1 MKIEYIEYVLIA
13 IVIIV
18 QLWFFIRTR
27 NKITEF
33 KNSIPNISQVEI
45 TETELTDEQIEA
57 YVSNKL
63 MGEIES
69 SKHSDILI
77 NEVEN
82 VDYDEQLE
90 LYSPQNYNEGVIKTN
105 RIKIVSSL
113 KNESKTFKNILSSL
127 NKYLVRNRHSS
138 ADFNLVKDIVERN
151 TDTIEEEI
159 NLTLSTPLYLGLMG
173 TMIGIVIGLYSM
185 SDIFNSDISDESL
198 SKGIGILLGGVK
210 IAMVASFVGLLL
222 TIINS
227 SFSFKGTKY
236 NIEIKKNDFYTFI
249 QVVLLPSLN
258 QGIGST
264 FESLQRNLSKFNEK
278 FDSNL
283 DRLSTVFDKNYES
296 IKLQKMLVEQ
306 MDKTKVAEMTK
317 YNVQVLKELN
327 VAIEQF
333 DKFNVM
339 FNNINI
345 YIANSYRLAETST
358 ELLDKTNN
366 FEKIANTI
374 QENLNSHHQLME
386 FLTSHFSDLK
396 LHKTKVD
403 EAVVGISFSIK
414 DTFDQLQKSMILNS
428 QNLGE
433 EAVKRNLDSQN
444 IFNAFTNELK
454 ESFLNQTEIFKSIL
468 DEKKSN
474 LDQLQHLQAILSEL
488 KSNKNINPNDKLTFL
503 ITDLNKAVSSSNEIM
518 ERIESNIQK
527 PFYAKLF
534 PKKQLNERQ

>member
-13 IVIIV
+13 IVIV
-18 QLWFFIRTR
+18 FQLWFFFRTR

-33 KNSIPNISQVEI
+33 KNSIPDISQVEI
-45 TETELTDEQIEA
+45 ADTELTDEQIEA

-63 MGEIES
+63 MGDIES
-69 SKHSDILI
+69 YKHSDILI

-82 VDYDEQLE
+82 VDDDEQLE
-90 LYSPQNYNEGVIKTN
+90 LYYPQNYNEGVTKIN

-198 SKGIGILLGGVK
+198 SRGIGILLGGVK

-249 QVVLLPSLN
+249 QVELLPSLN

-306 MDKTKVAEMTK
+306 MDKTKIAEMTK

-327 VAIEQF
+327 VAVEQF

-414 DTFDQLQKSMILNS
+414 DTFAQLQKSMILNS

-454 ESFLNQTEIFKSIL
+454 ESFLTQTEIFKSVL
-468 DEKKSN
+468 EEKKSN
-474 LDQLQHLQAILSEL
+474 LDQLQHLQEILSEL

-518 ERIESNIQK
+518 ERIDSNIQK

-534 PKKQLNERQ
+534 PKKSI